1 MRAIGNGEGFK
12 NKKPLLRK
20 SAVQHYQ
27 NAEVQKYAFV
37 SLNELLTGFIVLQLL
52 F

>member
-27 NAEVQKYAFV
+27 NAEFQ
-37 SLNELLTGFIVLQLL
+37 NMLTF
-52 F
+52 FKKTAS